1 MAANGTLTP
10 PTLPPAPQSPSL
22 AKRKHAATKSIVA
35 NGASVSAQGQS
46 AKGSTYSLQT
56 VLHDILSVLKR
67 YALPDGCVS
76 TVVSTHDTQPSIL
89 THAIS
94 SSITR
99 SSSGEADAKRTKLAS
114 PTGPATIANLI
125 QDGSYDSLHALDKD
139 VDSVTAEI
147 LAASGSGEL
156 SNNPSSLQETTLH
169 AQTLAFRKV
178 AKSLIEREEVRK
190 SQLQSNSP
198 EDVGEEQVAKEETP
212 ALIKEEEPQIPQSRT
227 VLTLFGS
234 ANQIPKQL
242 FSSLQQS
249 RKVAP
254 SDAAPTT
261 LDTSVQVTLPLRESS
276 FPNIMSTTEVFPLS
290 NPADTKTT
298 KASTIGEVFR
308 APAHLPQINPPK
320 AARPTT
326 GKSQIITFAPPEK
339 PKPGR
344 KGSQSYAHQNMSAG
358 FWLGYAGVD
367 MPKDQ
372 SSPTAKQKSRQRALS
387 MGEAQQQPSEASL
400 VAVQQAKEDALF
412 RSAYSSFAPTRDDAS
427 AIVPEETKNR
437 VWWQKVGEKR
447 FNDMFPIDPALLDA
461 EEAIEVQ
468 SNGATNEEDGFKEAV
483 DNFVPIESTLKP
495 ESEGKS
501 EEEKDTD
508 EILQEI
514 SELLETLASHQ
525 RIRNLSL
532 TTNPRTSVVQSTAL
546 ASLAGSPSTPSSE
559 EFDVY
564 QILKSQLTFLISQLP
579 PYAVAKL
586 NGDQLE
592 ELNISRTILFDTQEY
607 KGVLEEDTLSRLAKT
622 APAPASTPTTLA
634 RTGSGS
640 HSHYPAGGNQ
650 YSRPATSMHQSAAR
664 PVQSS
669 QSYYPQQQSLH
680 RSSSM
685 LSQRS
690 PSGPSHSYQAGGAS
704 YAPSARSYSNAQ
716 AYGQQTPRPT
726 YGQTPSGQYYPQR
739 STQPSGYGGAV
750 ASQYHASTPQTQPQ
764 NRYTAQP
771 AQNGYAPRTQNSALM
786 YSGSQTPQASAAS
799 PMKNAPIPAQ
809 SAFGARPGYS
819 TPAAGGQ
826 VRSSFYGP
834 SQYGTPQASTASGFG
849 GHTQQMMID
858 RQQAQVV
865 AQSQARLAAQSSFSS
880 SRQGSGTPQPPTG
893 GQVNGTSM
901 ST

>member
-1 MAANGTLTP
+1 MTP
-10 PTLPPAPQSPSL
+10 
-22 AKRKHAATKSIVA
+22 
-35 NGASVSAQGQS
+35 
-46 AKGSTYSLQT
+46 
-56 VLHDILSVLKR
+56 
-67 YALPDGCVS
+67 
-76 TVVSTHDTQPSIL
+76 
-89 THAIS
+89 
-94 SSITR
+94 
-99 SSSGEADAKRTKLAS
+99 
-114 PTGPATIANLI
+114 PTGPATIATLI
-125 QDGSYDSLHALDKD
+125 QDGSYDALQALDKD
-139 VDSVTAEI
+139 IESVTTEM
-147 LAASGSGEL
+147 LAANGHGEL
-156 SNNPSSLQETTLH
+156 SNNPGSLQETTLQV
-169 AQTLAFRKV
+169 QTLAFRKV
-178 AKSLIEREEVRK
+178 AKSLIEREEARK
-190 SQLQSNSP
+190 AQLQSKET
-198 EDVGEEQVAKEETP
+198 EDVGEEQIAKEETP
-212 ALIKEEEPQIPQSRT
+212 ALIKEEEPQMLQSRT

-242 FSSLQQS
+242 FSSLQQP

-254 SDAAPTT
+254 SDVAPVT

-276 FPNIMSTTEVFPLS
+276 LPNIMSTTEVFPLPDS
-290 NPADTKTT
+290 ADTKT
-298 KASTIGEVFR
+298 KKNSTIGEVFR

-326 GKSQIITFAPPEK
+326 GKSQIITFAPPEV
-339 PKPGR
+339 PKPAR

-387 MGEAQQQPSEASL
+387 MGEAQQPPSEASL

-447 FNDMFPIDPALLDA
+447 FNEMFPIDPALLDA
-461 EEAIEVQ
+461 EEAIEVE
-468 SNGATNEEDGFKEAV
+468 SNGASNEEDSFKEAV
-483 DNFVPIESTLKP
+483 DNYVPIDLNSQQ
-495 ESEGKS
+495 ESEEKS
-501 EEEKDTD
+501 EEEKGTD
-508 EILQEI
+508 EVLQEI

-532 TTNPRTSVVQSTAL
+532 TTNPRTSVVQNSAL

-592 ELNISRTILFDTQEY
+592 DLNISRTILFETQEY

-622 APAPASTPTTLA
+622 APAPASTPATLA

-640 HSHYPAGGNQ
+640 HAHYPAGSNQ
-650 YSRPATSMHQSAAR
+650 YGRSVSNVHQSAAR
-664 PVQSS
+664 TAQPS

-690 PSGPSHSYQAGGAS
+690 PSGPSHSYQSGGAS

-726 YGQTPSGQYYPQR
+726 YGQTSSGQYYPQR
-739 STQPSGYGGAV
+739 SAQPGSYGGAT

-771 AQNGYAPRTQNSALM
+771 AQNGYMPRTQNSALM
-786 YSGSQTPQASAAS
+786 YSTGQASQAGAAS
-799 PMKNAPIPAQ
+799 PMKNATMPAQ

-826 VRSSFYGP
+826 ARSSYYGP
-834 SQYGTPQASTASGFG
+834 SQYGTPQASTPSSFG

-858 RQQAQVV
+858 RQQAQVA

-893 GQVNGTSM
+893 GQTNGTSM